1 MNLLNFNKILHI
13 IFIILFSYFIYKQY
27 YLNNYNN
34 YNNHNNNRRVKFRDE
49 LGGNLTE
56 IIKFEKI
63 DF

>member
-13 IFIILFSYFIYKQY
+13 ILIILLSYFIYKQY
-27 YLNNYNN
+27 YLNSQNN
-34 YNNHNNNRRVKFRDE
+34 INNNRRVKFRDE

>member
-27 YLNNYNN
+27 YLNNNN
-34 YNNHNNNRRVKFRDE
+34 HNNHNNNRRVKFRDE

>member
-1 MNLLNFNKILHI
+1 MNLSNFNKILHI

-27 YLNNYNN
+27 YLNSQNN
-34 YNNHNNNRRVKFRDE
+34 INNNRRVKFRDE

>member
-13 IFIILFSYFIYKQY
+13 ILIILLSYFIYKQY
-27 YLNNYNN
+27 YLNSQNN
-34 YNNHNNNRRVKFRDE
+34 INNNRRVKFRDE

-63 DF
+63 NF

>member
-13 IFIILFSYFIYKQY
+13 ILIILLSYFIYKQY
-27 YLNNYNN
+27 YLNNQNN
-34 YNNHNNNRRVKFRDE
+34 INNNRRVKFRDE